1 MPMRHIQGL
10 VKLHNIFGGIDMSDI
25 QKPSFSLLNQKEVDA
40 LVDFLND
47 KRNSINSDV
56 MNQKSIDKLIT
67 LITGDSD
74 HIILDLF
81 DPFAS
86 VDPGLLAALDFRM
99 DDNDVCELTCTLDDV
114 TGYVTLTARNM
125 VTEKTLKITPKLI
138 NENDTEEW
146 GYSISPVFFNR
157 IAKIFNLKYT
167 TETHDTICNI
177 FAKHTYD
184 SESHKIAEIYL
195 PTNSALLEC
204 ML

>member
-1 MPMRHIQGL
+1 
-10 VKLHNIFGGIDMSDI
+10 MSDI

-99 DDNDVCELTCTLDDV
+99 DENDVCELTCMPDES
-114 TGYVTLTARNM
+114 TGFITLTACNM
-125 VTEKTLKITPKLI
+125 VTKKTLKITPKLI

-146 GYSISPVFFNR
+146 GCSISPVFFNR
-157 IAKIFNLKYT
+157 IAKIFNLIP
-167 TETHDTICNI
+167 DIC
-177 FAKHTYD
+177 
-184 SESHKIAEIYL
+184 
-195 PTNSALLEC
+195 LLQPRSQSRIPC
-204 ML
+204 QKCHG

>member
-1 MPMRHIQGL
+1 
-10 VKLHNIFGGIDMSDI
+10 MSDI
-25 QKPSFSLLNQKEVDA
+25 QKPSFSLLTQKEVDT
-40 LVDFLND
+40 LVEFLND

-56 MNQKSIDKLIT
+56 MNQQSIDKLIT
-67 LITGDSD
+67 LIRNDSK
-74 HIILDLF
+74 HIVLDLF

-86 VDPGLLAALDFRM
+86 VDPSLLAALDFRI
-99 DDNDVCELTCTLDDV
+99 DENDACELCFSVDDTTGFVALSARNTV
-114 TGYVTLTARNM
+114 TGKL
-125 VTEKTLKITPKLI
+125 LDITPKLI

-167 TETHDTICNI
+167 TETHDNVCNV
-177 FAKHTYD
+177 FAQHTYG
-184 SESHKIAEIYL
+184 SEDHKIAEIYL

>member
-1 MPMRHIQGL
+1 MMYVNL
-10 VKLHNIFGGIDMSDI
+10 
-25 QKPSFSLLNQKEVDA
+25 
-40 LVDFLND
+40 
-47 KRNSINSDV
+47 
-56 MNQKSIDKLIT
+56 
-67 LITGDSD
+67 
-74 HIILDLF
+74 
-81 DPFAS
+81 
-86 VDPGLLAALDFRM
+86 
-99 DDNDVCELTCTLDDV
+99 CTLDDV

-138 NENDTEEW
+138 NENDTKEW

-177 FAKHTYD
+177 FAKHTYG

>member
-1 MPMRHIQGL
+1 
-10 VKLHNIFGGIDMSDI
+10 MSDI

-56 MNQKSIDKLIT
+56 MNQNSIDKLIT
-67 LITGDSD
+67 LITGDSN

-86 VDPGLLAALDFRM
+86 GDPSLLAALDFRI
-99 DDNDVCELTCTLDDV
+99 DEKDVCELCCSVDDSS
-114 TGYVTLTARNM
+114 GFISLSARN
-125 VTEKTLKITPKLI
+125 TITGKILSITPKLI
-138 NENDTEEW
+138 NENDTDEW

-177 FAKHTYD
+177 FAKHTYG
-184 SESHKIAEIYL
+184 SENHKIAEIYL
-195 PTNSALLEC
+195 PANQALLES